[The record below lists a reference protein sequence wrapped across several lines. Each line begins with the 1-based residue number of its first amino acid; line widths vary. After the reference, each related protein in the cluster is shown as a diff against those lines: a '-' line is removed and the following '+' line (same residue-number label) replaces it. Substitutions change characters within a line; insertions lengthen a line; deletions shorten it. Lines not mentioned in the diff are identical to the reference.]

1 MECKCKTAVVFGNFS
16 FGINRY
22 IVECKSGKS
31 HTDEYFEKELIDT

>member
-1 MECKCKTAVVFGNFS
+1 MNEHFVVFIQLL
-16 FGINRY
+16 GINRY